1 MVSTCV
7 TRGRRPASR
16 RLVRCRREAEPG
28 IWACERLP
36 DGRGHVRWQYGSA
49 GSAEV
54 RLKPAPRG
62 RQASAG
68 TGARVR
74 TGSRPRVRCPECV
87 QRSRSSK
94 SKSFQA
100 VILVLAYCG
109 IRWGELTGLR
119 VRHARALLGDYLRQV
134 IEVDVPNLGPRRNP
148 RKIRRP
154 LESLAR
160 SVGQAPNWWNSPK
173 TSAATAGRSLRRHST
188 HTSTRSTGSCSP
200 TTLRHG
206 DHTCGPARNFVP
218 PPRYFVDPSI
228 GPAALGIGTKDLL
241 ADLNAAGFQFE
252 ALAVR
257 DLRIYAQ
264 PLGGFATPGATP
276 TDARSTQL
284 SPSPAESGE
293 HSR

>member
-1 MVSTCV
+1 MREPVV
-7 TRGRRPASR
+7 GGLHPADSI
-16 RLVRCRREAEPG
+16 RCRREAEPG

-36 DGRGHVRWQYGSA
+36 EGRGHVRWQCGSA

-74 TGSRPRVRCPECV
+74 TGSRPRVRCPERV
-87 QRSRSSK
+87 QRSRSSE

-119 VRHARALLGDYLRQV
+119 VRHARALLGDYLSQV

-148 RKIRRP
+148 RNIRRH

-160 SVGQAPNWWNSPK
+160 SVGQATKLVELAKDIGGDRRPNASETLHAYLDALDRLMLTDHSEAWPPHM
-173 TSAATAGRSLRRHST
+173 RSRTKLRPS
-188 HTSTRSTGSCSP
+188 
-200 TTLRHG
+200 
-206 DHTCGPARNFVP
+206 PARNFVP
-218 PPRYFVDPSI
+218 PPCATSSTRPSGQLLWAS
-228 GPAALGIGTKDLL
+228 GPKTC
-241 ADLNAAGFQFE
+241 
-252 ALAVR
+252 
-257 DLRIYAQ
+257 
-264 PLGGFATPGATP
+264 
-276 TDARSTQL
+276 
-284 SPSPAESGE
+284 
-293 HSR
+293 